1 MEYVL
6 NSPLPDVYADDATA
20 EDKAKYYRHVDDEHE
35 VSCLLVAMMSTDLQK
50 RFENHSS
57 FFIMDQLK
65 KMFQEQSKV
74 ERYNVTK
81 AFLACKMAEG
91 SSVSAHMLKMMSYA
105 EQLERFGLPLD
116 KSLAIDIVLNSL
128 PASFSG
134 FILNYHMH
142 GMEKSLEELHG
153 LLKTAESDMKKGV
166 PHVLAVQR
174 KGKRVKTCVNKRKF
188 GFKRKPQV
196 ETSRKPK

>member
-1 MEYVL
+1 M
-6 NSPLPDVYADDATA
+6 
-20 EDKAKYYRHVDDEHE
+20 
-35 VSCLLVAMMSTDLQK
+35 AMMSIDLQK
-50 RFENHSS
+50 RFEDHSS
-57 FFIMDQLK
+57 YYIMCQLK
-65 KMFQEQSKV
+65 KMFQEQTRV

-105 EQLERFGLPLD
+105 EQLERFGLPLE

-128 PASFSG
+128 PASYSG

-153 LLKTAESDMKKGV
+153 LLKTAETDMKKGV
-166 PHVLAVQR
+166 SHVLDIQK
-174 KGKRVKTCVNKRKF
+174 KG
-188 GFKRKPQV
+188 
-196 ETSRKPK
+196 